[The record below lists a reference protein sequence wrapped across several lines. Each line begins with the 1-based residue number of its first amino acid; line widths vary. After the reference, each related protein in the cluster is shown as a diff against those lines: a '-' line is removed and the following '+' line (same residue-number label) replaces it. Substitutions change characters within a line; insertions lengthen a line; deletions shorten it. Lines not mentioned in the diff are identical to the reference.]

1 MTRAVSGAGGL
12 RPPRAKL
19 QGLRRDS
26 IYPCVTL
33 LFLCGAPEG
42 LAAEGVFTLSIEAPA
57 RVVGQAGSRRVETC
71 YTMLTHEGEGT
82 GAQGWSFG
90 VESVSC
96 SILAVSTEGTAA
108 AEASLLRMQIIDPAK
123 NGGRTGFV
131 CGFILSV
138 AGDDFELPGRASHR
152 IAELAVEFPVRSE
165 ETTAVLRFEEGLRGA
180 GQPVVISVTQAG
192 DAVEPVWIDRDILV
206 APPLFLRGD
215 ASSDGRLDIG
225 DALWILE
232 GLFRS
237 WRPTP
242 CEDAAD
248 ANDDGRID
256 ISDPIHI
263 LGYLFLGSA
272 PPPAP
277 HPECGLDPTPDGL
290 GCADATPCST

>member
-1 MTRAVSGAGGL
+1 MPRTRTHPWV
-12 RPPRAKL
+12 
-19 QGLRRDS
+19 
-26 IYPCVTL
+26 L
-33 LFLCGAPEG
+33 LLPLCGSSG
-42 LAAEGVFTLSIEAPA
+42 LLRAEGVFTLSIEAPA
-57 RVVGQAGSRRVETC
+57 RVVGQPGSRRVETC
-71 YTMLTHEGEGT
+71 FTVLSHEGEGT

-152 IAELAVEFPVRSE
+152 IAKSAVEFPVRSE

-180 GQPVVISVTQAG
+180 GQPVFISVTQAG
-192 DAVEPVWIDRDILV
+192 DAVEPVWIDRHILV

-215 ASSDGRLDIG
+215 ASSDGEIDIG
-225 DALWILE
+225 DPIGILDA
-232 GLFRS
+232 LFRGG
-237 WRPTP
+237 RPP
-242 CEDAAD
+242 ACEDTAD

-263 LGYLFLGSA
+263 LGYLFLGGA

-277 HPECGLDPTPDGL
+277 HPACGPDPTPDGL
-290 GCADATPCST
+290 RCDDSSPCST